1 MNELKATL
9 RDLEQR
15 YLLFKQQQF
24 TFVAALDHTRE
35 NAHDK
40 TKPVSTLSQVQ
51 NYLDH
56 YCNNSTDK
64 RILIMFL
71 DLCKDLSDFCSQ
83 LEDINPKAC
92 SPDDRL
98 EKCKLLLS
106 CNNDMSHIRAKYPHD
121 EVNHLSCDESKHHY
135 GAVISILPVAL
146 DLLREGIGVIES
158 AQYEAARNN
167 RYAQCN
173 KKEEP
178 PEKRCS
184 SIQTVPIQRDDCENK
199 YMQWKASNKLKS
211 KPLKSKCPWVPPGK
225 TNGL

>member
-106 CNNDMSHIRAKYPHD
+106 CNNDMSHIRAKSINISLQTD
-121 EVNHLSCDESKHHY
+121 ERKHWKESSFTVYCGNDSKMKVLAPLTGKYIGSSLLSICHLIPDDFSA
-135 GAVISILPVAL
+135 GILL
-146 DLLREGIGVIES
+146 FCR
-158 AQYEAARNN
+158 
-167 RYAQCN
+167 
-173 KKEEP
+173 
-178 PEKRCS
+178 
-184 SIQTVPIQRDDCENK
+184 
-199 YMQWKASNKLKS
+199 
-211 KPLKSKCPWVPPGK
+211 
-225 TNGL
+225 

>member
-1 MNELKATL
+1 MGQFYRGGDPFFKDSGMNELKATL

-56 YCNNSTDK
+56 YCNSSTDK
-64 RILIMFL
+64 RIMIMFL
-71 DLCKDLSDFCSQ
+71 DLCKDLSEFCSQ

-106 CNNDMSHIRAKYPHD
+106 CNNDMSNIRAKYPHD

-135 GAVISILPVAL
+135 GAVISVLPVAL

-167 RYAQCN
+167 RC
-173 KKEEP
+173 EM
-178 PEKRCS
+178 
-184 SIQTVPIQRDDCENK
+184 QR
-199 YMQWKASNKLKS
+199 AAFS
-211 KPLKSKCPWVPPGK
+211 K
-225 TNGL
+225 